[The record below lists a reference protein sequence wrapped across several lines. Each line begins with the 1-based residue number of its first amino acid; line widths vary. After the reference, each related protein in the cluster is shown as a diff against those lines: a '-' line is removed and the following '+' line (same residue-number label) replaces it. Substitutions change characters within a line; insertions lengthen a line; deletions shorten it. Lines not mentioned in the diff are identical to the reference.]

1 MSEAGT
7 GVSSSWRPAQLLQR
21 ATGAEQG
28 RKPRS
33 PGTRL
38 LLSRLPI
45 TILVIAYVLDFLLRQ
60 FPEFAGVRVLAQIG
74 RQASVLVWAPLPGLG
89 GAGASGTD
97 GVFVLLAIVG
107 AIALAIIGKRPSF
120 PVASIPNAV
129 LVAGGIGFRIV
140 SVLSGAWTPL
150 PIAGL
155 AFGGLAIVT
164 ALFAVR
170 EIILAPAPATGS
182 STATGSTAA
191 SADDG
196 GSSWRG
202 TRWFFFIVLTWL
214 GDVAIGRYYE
224 PGLVAAINKVAPS
237 ARWHYLT
244 NSSSWWLYLLGAI
257 VVLIAYA
264 ALQLLPPWGGR
275 ARPIVIAAIVAIAG
289 IVAFQ
294 QAHPY
299 VQDAVAHVIRY
310 GPSK

>member
-7 GVSSSWRPAQLLQR
+7 EVSSSWRPSQLLHK
-21 ATGAEQG
+21 AVGAEKES
-28 RKPRS
+28 KPRS
-33 PGTRL
+33 PATRL

-45 TILVIAYVLDFLLRQ
+45 TILAVAYVFDFLLKQ
-60 FPEFAGVRVLAQIG
+60 FPEFAGVNVLDQVG

-89 GAGASGTD
+89 GEGASGTD

-107 AIALAIIGKRPSF
+107 AIALAVIGKRPSF

-129 LVAGGIGFRIV
+129 LVAGGLGFRIV
-140 SVLSGAWTPL
+140 SVLGGAWTPV
-150 PIAGL
+150 PTAGL

-170 EIILAPAPATGS
+170 EIMLAPAPAPEMPEQDS
-182 STATGSTAA
+182 SG
-191 SADDG
+191 
-196 GSSWRG
+196 WRA
-202 TRWFFFIVLTWL
+202 TRWFFFIALTWL

-224 PGLVAAINKVAPS
+224 PGLVAAINRVTPS
-237 ARWHYLT
+237 KRWDYLT
-244 NSSSWWLYLLGAI
+244 DNSSWWLYLLGVI

-264 ALQLLPPWGGR
+264 VIQLLPPWGGR
-275 ARPIVIAAIVAIAG
+275 ARQLVVAAAAAIAAV
-289 IVAFQ
+289 VAFQ

-299 VQDAVAHVIRY
+299 VQDAVTHVIQH

>member
-7 GVSSSWRPAQLLQR
+7 QVSSSWRPSQLLQW
-21 ATGAEQG
+21 ATGAEKES
-28 RKPRS
+28 KPRS
-33 PGTRL
+33 PATRL
-38 LLSRLPI
+38 LLSRLPV
-45 TILVIAYVLDFLLRQ
+45 TILAVAYVLDFLLKQ

-89 GAGASGTD
+89 GEGASGAD

-120 PVASIPNAV
+120 PPASIPNAV

-140 SVLSGAWTPL
+140 SVLSGTWTPV

-170 EIILAPAPATGS
+170 EIILAPVPSTGS
-182 STATGSTAA
+182 SAGSPE
-191 SADDG
+191 DG
-196 GSSWRG
+196 GSGWRG
-202 TRWFFFIVLTWL
+202 TRWFFVIVLTWI
-214 GDVAIGRYYE
+214 GDVAIGRYCE
-224 PGLVAAINKVAPS
+224 PGLVAAINRVAPS
-237 ARWHYLT
+237 ARWDYLT
-244 NSSSWWLYLLGAI
+244 GNSSWWLYLLGAI

-264 ALQLLPPWGGR
+264 VLQLLPPWGGR
-275 ARPIVIAAIVAIAG
+275 ARQIVIAAIVAIAG

-310 GPSK
+310 GPK

>member
-7 GVSSSWRPAQLLQR
+7 QVSSSWRPSQLLQR
-21 ATGAEQG
+21 ATGAEKES
-28 RKPRS
+28 KPRS
-33 PGTRL
+33 PATRL
-38 LLSRLPI
+38 LLSRFPV
-45 TILVIAYVLDFLLRQ
+45 TILAAAYVLDFLLRQ
-60 FPEFAGVRVLAQIG
+60 FPEFAGVHVLAQIG

-89 GAGASGTD
+89 GEGASGAD
-97 GVFVLLAIVG
+97 GAFVLLAIVG

-140 SVLSGAWTPL
+140 SVLSGTWTPV

-170 EIILAPAPATGS
+170 EILLAPAPAATGS
-182 STATGSTAA
+182 SAA
-191 SADDG
+191 SAEDG
-196 GSSWRG
+196 GSGWRG
-202 TRWFFFIVLTWL
+202 TRWFFLIILTWI

-224 PGLVAAINKVAPS
+224 PGLTAAINRVAPS
-237 ARWHYLT
+237 ARWDYLT
-244 NSSSWWLYLLGAI
+244 DNSSWWLYLLGAI
-257 VVLIAYA
+257 VVLIAYSV
-264 ALQLLPPWGGR
+264 LQLLPPWGGR
-275 ARPIVIAAIVAIAG
+275 ARQIVIAAVVAIAG